1 MKKLS
6 IIVPVYNTEK
16 HLKKCFD
23 SIINQNNSEIEVV
36 VINDG
41 STDNS
46 ETIIKEYTD
55 KYKDIFK
62 YYKKIILE

>member
-36 VINDG
+36 VVNDG

-46 ETIIKEYTD
+46 EAIIKEYTRI
-55 KYKDIFK
+55 YLHTI
-62 YYKKIILE
+62 KKIILE